1 MNKGTFYEEK
11 AVEFL
16 KLKGYKIL
24 EKNFKTRWG
33 EIDIIAKD
41 RNYITFVEVKARQ
54 KNYMVSG
61 LEAIDKDKKDKIIK
75 VASFYASKNL
85 DRFYRFDVLEIIQHK
100 NCFVYNLI
108 KGAFDSGD

>member
-11 AVEFL
+11 AIEFL

-41 RNYITFVEVKARQ
+41 KNYIAFVEVKAR
-54 KNYMVSG
+54 KKDYIVSG
-61 LEAIDKDKKDKIIK
+61 LEAVNKDKKDKIRK

-85 DRFYRFDVLEIIQHK
+85 DKFYRFDVLEIIQYRD
-100 NCFVYNLI
+100 CLTYNLI
-108 KGAFDSGD
+108 KGAFNFND